1 MYTSKNT
8 FTTKESI
15 NSLNTVC
22 VGGPYIIVQQTPEFN
37 SAISA
42 RWRRESAILRILVEM
57 DVKTGELL
65 DTVWGL
71 WSCGPSHHISTKWHS
86 IKMQRIVFCLGRTST
101 ITSAQQRRNMKTTD
115 KYRGAAPAAC
125 GHLKPIKN
133 FTCYC
138 VITMCENI
146 HYVRRKGCSP
156 HGH

>member
-1 MYTSKNT
+1 MLFLIGVQIQCAWGCRKTMYNKHLNLILQ
-8 FTTKESI
+8 FLQEEGESQ
-15 NSLNTVC
+15 LF
-22 VGGPYIIVQQTPEFN
+22 Q
-37 SAISA
+37 
-42 RWRRESAILRILVEM
+42 ILRISVQM

-65 DTVWGL
+65 DTVWGLWL

>member
-1 MYTSKNT
+1 MFKYSVQWAYNKHLNLILQ
-8 FTTKESI
+8 FLQEEGESQ
-15 NSLNTVC
+15 LF
-22 VGGPYIIVQQTPEFN
+22 Q
-37 SAISA
+37 
-42 RWRRESAILRILVEM
+42 ILRISVEM